1 MAAPGEEGVM
11 QEVVV
16 LLCNGKAVRFQ
27 ADDFTW
33 SKADGLLLI
42 HRMDD
47 ERRKEVAVFRG
58 SEVAGVYDP
67 SAEAPPAGEAAPGPP
82 PAEEKPR
89 QKTRKKGG

>member
-67 SAEAPPAGEAAPGPP
+67 GAEVPHAAAGRAAGPAAEKKKRRRGP
-82 PAEEKPR
+82 E
-89 QKTRKKGG
+89 